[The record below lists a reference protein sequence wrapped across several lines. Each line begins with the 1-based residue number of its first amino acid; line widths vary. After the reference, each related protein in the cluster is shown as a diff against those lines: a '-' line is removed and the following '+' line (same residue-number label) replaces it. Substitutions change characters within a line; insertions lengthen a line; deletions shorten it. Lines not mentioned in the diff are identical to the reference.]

1 LGVSIKKK
9 ALAIW
14 PFSLALGEG
23 LKGSVMKLL
32 IADSDCDQV
41 EMLTNWLK
49 TLGYEVYH
57 AYTGKHAAHEWT
69 LQRPDLVII
78 DPILKDMDGL
88 ALCQEMRSKYGT
100 LILATMC
107 STVVQD
113 EIRCLEAGADD
124 YLCKPFFPAQF
135 LARIRALSRRGR
147 SNHLQQSSQVIK
159 AGPVNVDFLH
169 NQAVVREKTVRL
181 TPIESKLLHLLA
193 VNANNVCTTSQ
204 IVSHLW
210 GFGNDG
216 DGRLI
221 KAHIC
226 HLRQKIEEDPANPT
240 CIRTVLGVGYT
251 LSTAV

>member
-1 LGVSIKKK
+1 
-9 ALAIW
+9 
-14 PFSLALGEG
+14 
-23 LKGSVMKLL
+23 MKLL

-57 AYTGKHAAHEWT
+57 AYTGKHASREWMI
-69 LQRPDLVII
+69 QQPDLVII

-88 ALCQEMRSKYGT
+88 TLCQEMRNKHDT
-100 LILATMC
+100 LILAMMC
-107 STVVQD
+107 STAVKD

-135 LARIRALSRRGR
+135 LARIRALSRRRR
-147 SNHLQQSSQVIK
+147 SGLLQESSSVIDV
-159 AGPVNVDFLH
+159 GPIRVDFLH
-169 NQAVVREKTVRL
+169 NQVIVGNKGVRL

-193 VNANNVCTTSQ
+193 VNADNVCTTGQ

-210 GFGNDG
+210 GFGSDG

-226 HLRQKIEEDPANPT
+226 HLRQKIEDDPTNPT
-240 CIRTVLGVGYT
+240 CIQTVLGVGYT
-251 LSTAV
+251 LASGQE